1 MNTKGINILI
11 IVRDIIGMVH
21 VSYSPWRTTVSN
33 LITLFAKHLSRRE
46 SNLFKK
52 KIFCRFS
59 RNFKDS
65 NGTEFRTLYK
75 AYGVKFVI
83 SVSGQARKFAPVPF
97 FTVVGSGLALLSIV
111 SLWYLSFG
119 IICCGIIIVLRESV
133 FADSVGYIFTH
144 DVTSLKIFHK
154 VISCLSMQQTSF
166 PWNYVRMNEQSFNNP
181 RTFMAL
187 MHRNDSTVFGS
198 NLCTNYAY

>member
-1 MNTKGINILI
+1 MNKYCTWTCIARQYWYGILQI
-11 IVRDIIGMVH
+11 DIHVH
-21 VSYSPWRTTVSN
+21 
-33 LITLFAKHLSRRE
+33 E
-46 SNLFKK
+46 

-119 IICCGIIIVLRESV
+119 IICCWNHHCFEGISV
-133 FADSVGYIFTH
+133 CGFRGLYLYPWCYIT
-144 DVTSLKIFHK
+144 KN
-154 VISCLSMQQTSF
+154 IS
-166 PWNYVRMNEQSFNNP
+166 QSN
-181 RTFMAL
+181 
-187 MHRNDSTVFGS
+187 
-198 NLCTNYAY
+198 